1 MAVASRVDATGGR
14 VLQLHPLFWK
24 AFVRMLMIAEIPT
37 WLIGV
42 LVALFVVV
50 SAMLILVVLVQ
61 RPQGGGLSEAF
72 GSSSGSGNTA
82 FGAKTGD
89 ALTTATIAMFVVFLC
104 FAVGLNYA
112 VKPPEAVEPAEI
124 GAAPGTTEGATQGAA
139 VPVTTTTAPMPA
151 GSVEVVPNQPATTT
165 AATPAPAPAPAQP
178 ATTPTQPQ

>member
-1 MAVASRVDATGGR
+1 
-14 VLQLHPLFWK
+14 
-24 AFVRMLMIAEIPT
+24 MLMIAEIPT

-124 GAAPGTTEGATQGAA
+124 GAAPGATQGATQGAA

-151 GSVEVVPNQPATTT
+151 GSVEVVPNQPTATPAQP